1 MTSWH
6 FFLRFCHKTELAQFM
21 TLVVHK
27 IKLSK

>member
-6 FFLRFCHKTELAQFM
+6 FFLRFCHKTELAQFR